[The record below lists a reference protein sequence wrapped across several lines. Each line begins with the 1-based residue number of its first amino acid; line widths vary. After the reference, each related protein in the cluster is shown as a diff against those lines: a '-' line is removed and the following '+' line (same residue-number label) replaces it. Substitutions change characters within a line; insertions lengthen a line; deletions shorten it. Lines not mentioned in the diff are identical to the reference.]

1 MNEKDRNESE
11 SQEFTQDK
19 DTIGVS
25 DTENGATNGSD
36 NMTDGC
42 DTMSG
47 HADKDSESA
56 PDEAAMWKDKYVRL
70 SAEFENYRK
79 RTLKEK
85 LDLISA
91 GGEDIVKSM
100 LEVLDDMD
108 RALLAMENTDDMEAV
123 KQGVVLI
130 DDKLRGILKS
140 KGLAEIEAT
149 GEELDA
155 DLHEAVARIE
165 VAEKEM
171 KGRIIDV
178 VRKGY
183 KLKEKIIRYP
193 KVVVGQ

>member
-19 DTIGVS
+19 DTIGAS

-47 HADKDSESA
+47 NADNDSESA
-56 PDEAAMWKDKYVRL
+56 PDEVAMWKDKYVRL

-155 DLHEAVARIE
+155 DLHEAVARME
-165 VAEKEM
+165 VADKEM